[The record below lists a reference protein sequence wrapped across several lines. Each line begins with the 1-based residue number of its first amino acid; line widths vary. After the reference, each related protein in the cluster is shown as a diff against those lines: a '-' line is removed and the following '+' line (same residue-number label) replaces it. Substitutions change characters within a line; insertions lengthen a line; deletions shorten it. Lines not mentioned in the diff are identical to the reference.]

1 MKPHP
6 LFLNILLIGVF
17 SFSLL
22 TPEEVSGASPEDR
35 RSGAS
40 PEDRRSGASPEYR
53 RSGASPEDRRSGA
66 SPEDRR
72 SGASPE
78 DRRSGET
85 ALVLI
90 PATFGTLEGLPPL
103 LNIAAITAGGLH
115 TCARTSG
122 GGVKCWGYNGNGQLG
137 DGTTTDRTKPV
148 NVSGLAS
155 GVSAI
160 AAGDSHTCALTSG
173 GGVKCWGANYFG
185 QLGEGTTTQRLTPVD
200 VSGLASGVIAIAAG
214 DSHTCA
220 LTSGGGVKCWGRNDY
235 GQLGDGT
242 TTQRLTPVDVS
253 LLASGVSAIA
263 AGKYHT
269 CALIAGGWVMC
280 WGYNAAGQL
289 GDGTTTDRYTP
300 VDVLLASGVSTI
312 ATGANHTCALT
323 AGGGVKCWG
332 WNGSGQLGD
341 GTTTDRTTPVDVS
354 GLASGVSAIAAGGLH
369 TCARTA
375 GGGVKCW
382 GRNAEGQLGDGTTTD
397 RYTPVDVSGLA
408 SGVSAIAAGYYHT
421 CARTAGGGV
430 KCWGWNAFGQLGD
443 GTTTNRLT
451 PVNVVVATLTKTYR
465 STGSQ
470 DGWVL
475 ESSETSSTGGTLNAT
490 ATTFVLGDNAQDKQY
505 RAILSFDTSG
515 LPDNAVI
522 TKVTLKIRKQGLVGT
537 DPFTTHG
544 NIKVDVR
551 KGAFGGNNALQ
562 LADFQAAASKNAAG
576 TIKNTPSS
584 GWYPV
589 TFNSSAFTYINLTG
603 MTQFRLR
610 FAIDDNNDHGADYLK
625 FYSGNYSNTSLRPLL
640 VIEYYV
646 P

>member
-1 MKPHP
+1 
-6 LFLNILLIGVF
+6 
-17 SFSLL
+17 
-22 TPEEVSGASPEDR
+22 
-35 RSGAS
+35 
-40 PEDRRSGASPEYR
+40 
-53 RSGASPEDRRSGA
+53 
-66 SPEDRR
+66 
-72 SGASPE
+72 
-78 DRRSGET
+78 
-85 ALVLI
+85 VLI

-375 GGGVKCW
+375 GGGIKCW

-397 RYTPVDVSGLA
+397 RYTPIDVSGLA

-505 RAILSFDTSG
+505 RAILSFNTG
-515 LPDNAVI
+515 ALPDTAVI

-537 DPFTTHG
+537 DPFTALG
-544 NIKVDVR
+544 GLRVDMR
-551 KGAFGGNNALQ
+551 KPFFGTTVGLVIS
-562 LADFQAAASKNAAG
+562 DFQATAGKSTVATFGVTPVSNWYSAVLNATGRA
-576 TIKNTPSS
+576 
-584 GWYPV
+584 
-589 TFNSSAFTYINLTG
+589 YINLTG
-603 MTQFRLR
+603 TTQFRLR
-610 FAIDDNNDHGADYLK
+610 FATDDNNNNIADYMK
-625 FYSGNYSNTSLRPLL
+625 FFSGNYSSVSLYPLL
-640 VIEYYV
+640 VIQYYV